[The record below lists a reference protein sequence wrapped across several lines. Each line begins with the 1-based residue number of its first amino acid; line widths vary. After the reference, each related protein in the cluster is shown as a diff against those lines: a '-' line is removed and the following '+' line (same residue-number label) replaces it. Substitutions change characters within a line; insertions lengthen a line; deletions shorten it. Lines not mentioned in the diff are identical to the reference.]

1 MTEKIDYDPA
11 WLEIY
16 PHEPYAHADTRWPVL
31 VEPAGEHI
39 KRILDI
45 GGANGVMAMG
55 YWYGRGAAV
64 HVLDLWEPATPLP
77 NFTRGNALDA
87 IRIYGQKAFD
97 VVQMTEVLEHMKKD
111 VGYYM
116 LDVILPALAR
126 KMVLVTTP
134 CGYSVQEQEVGGNP
148 HQRHISGWSPA
159 ELADRGYQVLINGPE
174 RTGRWREVEQQHDRP
189 QLIGWRI
196 L

>member
-1 MTEKIDYDPA
+1 MAEKIDYDSA
-11 WLEIY
+11 WLDIY
-16 PHEPYAHADTRWPVL
+16 PHDFYAHADTRWPNL
-31 VEPAGEHI
+31 VVPAG
-39 KRILDI
+39 RVDRVLDI

-55 YWYGRGAAV
+55 YWNGRGVGV

-77 NFTRGNALDA
+77 NFTQGNALDA
-87 IRIYGQKAFD
+87 IDIFGEKSFD

-111 VGYYM
+111 TGYRM
-116 LDVILPALAR
+116 LEHVLPALAR

-148 HQRHISGWSPA
+148 HQKHISGWSPM
-159 ELADRGYQVLINGPE
+159 ELTERGYTVLINGPE
-174 RTGRWREVEQQHDRP
+174 RTKRWREVEQQHDRP
-189 QLIGWRI
+189 QLIGWRK